1 MLQSVIDLQNEAVN
15 SLFYVLSTKK
25 EKNIYF
31 KAPTGS
37 GKTYMMADFMNKYLE
52 NNPETVFLVSTLS
65 KGNLAEQSYKQF
77 KKYKFD
83 GMFENLNPYLITSE
97 ANQEERLYIPIDK
110 NVYVLPRDLYKKNAK
125 LMKGSM
131 EAFLRDITLGNML
144 KKISGKPI
152 ILIKDECHIETKNL
166 NDISGYF
173 FRIINFSA
181 TPNLN
186 KGQFPD
192 VTISEDE
199 AVKANLIKSVKY
211 QNYCSEKDEESL
223 DKALD
228 IFEEEKKK
236 YNDILGFN
244 PCMIIQISNKEKAEE
259 EWTMIQRVLN
269 NIKHQDLK
277 WMLIVNNK
285 KGKEDGLNCDTND
298 SIKVKKLPV
307 SKWKD
312 FAKSESSTID
322 IIIFKM
328 VISEGWDIPR
338 ACMLYQIR
346 DSKSKQ
352 LDEQVIGRVRRNPK
366 LITFE
371 TLQPED
377 QKFLMEAKVW
387 GIKEKENNS
396 LIPVQLQL
404 FPEKIQNELSIKT
417 TVLKDLSKDKTKDV
431 LDFLNKSEKALV
443 PKNIFDLYKEI
454 KNMNDEIK
462 DFYLDNVKSLDD
474 WYRFVDNYGDIKKQ
488 IDKLACNYATN
499 MEIRTDENGNE
510 ILSSPPK
517 KSLYLENKEYSANVR
532 RSIWEKIDKSPYDFT
547 FDSQAEVD
555 WLNNLIDLT
564 NQNST
569 KTLCRIVKN
578 LEGNEGEIVYL
589 FGKNY
594 LAESEICYEYYLDG
608 IHKSYP
614 DYILKDSFDK
624 LHLFEV
630 KSVNMASVS
639 SINRADYEKKVN
651 ALRNCYIY
659 ASKLT
664 GYHFWIP
671 IKKDNDWT
679 IYHAYEG
686 KEETVSYIKFERI
699 LKTGAQHA

>member
-1 MLQSVIDLQNEAVN
+1 MLQSIIDLQNEAVN
-15 SLFYVLSTKK
+15 SLLNILKTKVD
-25 EKNIYF
+25 KNIYF

-37 GKTYMMADFMNKYLE
+37 GKTYMMADFMDRYLD

-65 KGNLAEQSYKQF
+65 KGDLADQSYKQF
-77 KKYKFD
+77 KKYKSD
-83 GMFENLNPYLITSE
+83 NIFENLNPYLITSE
-97 ANQEERLYIPIDK
+97 VNQEEGLYIPTDK

-125 LMKGSM
+125 LMRGAM
-131 EAFLRDITLGNML
+131 DAFLSNITLGNIL
-144 KKISGKPI
+144 KKINGKPI

-166 NDISGYF
+166 KDISNYF
-173 FRIINFSA
+173 SRIINFSA
-181 TPNLN
+181 TPKLSR
-186 KGQFPD
+186 GQFPD

-211 QNYCSEKDEESL
+211 ENYSSEKDEEAL
-223 DKALD
+223 DEALD

-236 YNDILGFN
+236 YNDILGIN

-259 EWTMIQRVLN
+259 EWAMIQRVLN

-277 WMLIVNNK
+277 WMLILNK
-285 KGKEDGLNCDTND
+285 DGKKDGLKCDTND
-298 SIKVKKLPV
+298 TIKAKKLPV

-366 LITFE
+366 LTTFE
-371 TLQPED
+371 TLQPEE

-387 GIKEKENNS
+387 GIKDKDKNT
-396 LIPVQLQL
+396 LIPVRLQL
-404 FPEKIQNELSIKT
+404 FPEKIQKELSIKT
-417 TVLKDLSKDKTKDV
+417 TVLEGLSEDKTKDV
-431 LDFLNKSEKALV
+431 LEFFNKSQMALV

-454 KNMNDEIK
+454 KNMNGEVT
-462 DFYLDNVKSLDD
+462 DFYNKNIKSLND

-488 IDKLACNYATN
+488 IDKLACDYTTN
-499 MEIRTDENGNE
+499 MKIRTDENGNE
-510 ILSSPPK
+510 IFFSPPE

-532 RSIWEKIDKSPYDFT
+532 RSIWEKLEHDPYNFT

-564 NQNST
+564 NQNSA
-569 KTLCRIVKN
+569 KTLCRIIKN
-578 LEGNEGEIVYL
+578 IEDDSGEIVYL

-624 LHLFEV
+624 IHLFEV
-630 KSVNMASVS
+630 KSVNIASIS
-639 SINRADYEKKVN
+639 SINKDDYEKKVN

-664 GYHFWIP
+664 GNHFWIP

-686 KEETVSYIKFERI
+686 SEETVSYKKFVEI
-699 LKTGAQHA
+699 LRTGAQHA